1 MIEQLVFSAIRRRGE
16 PGKENALCPSC
27 LKLVEL
33 GVYPSAELLF
43 KVALTIEMQS
53 RSATR
58 IPPFVGG

>member
-1 MIEQLVFSAIRRRGE
+1 MIEQRVFSAIRRRGE
-16 PGKENALCPSC
+16 PGKENALCRSC

-33 GVYPSAELLF
+33 GVHPSAELLF
-43 KVALTIEMQS
+43 KVALTMEMQS